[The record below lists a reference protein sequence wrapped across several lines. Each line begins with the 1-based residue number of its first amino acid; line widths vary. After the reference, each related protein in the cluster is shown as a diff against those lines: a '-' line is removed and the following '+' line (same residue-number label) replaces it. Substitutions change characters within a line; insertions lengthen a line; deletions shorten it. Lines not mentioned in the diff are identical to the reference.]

1 MNTIKNVFVPEPHT
15 QSEGISN
22 ASFLVLTL
30 ILLLTLGLLGFGG
43 YRYFEFKSQ
52 AERNAA
58 VDGCM
63 HVSEFRNEDAASGVT
78 TVAPMMDVY
87 QKCMEQKGYSVS
99 I

>member
-1 MNTIKNVFVPEPHT
+1 MDTVKNVFQPEPST
-15 QSEGISN
+15 QSAGMTN
-22 ASFLVLTL
+22 VSFLVLAV
-30 ILLLTLGLLGFGG
+30 IMLLSLGLLGFGG
-43 YRYFEFKSQ
+43 YRYFEFKAQ

-63 HVSEFRNEDAASGVT
+63 HVSEFRNEGTTPGVT